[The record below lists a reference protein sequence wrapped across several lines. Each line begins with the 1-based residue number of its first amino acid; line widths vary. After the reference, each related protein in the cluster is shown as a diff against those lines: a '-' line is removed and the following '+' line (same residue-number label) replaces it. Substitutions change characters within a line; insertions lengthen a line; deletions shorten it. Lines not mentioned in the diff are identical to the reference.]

1 MLAFAAAVQT
11 SEPIRYATVEPAFG
25 IALLIAGALAGYAL
39 GGASLP
45 RWVTWVIAAL
55 WPMSLAILMI
65 ASGTL
70 DAYCSSDPHTL
81 ATTRAWIGVFAFAIA
96 LACPAFLGRKLSSK
110 HIIAAPVG
118 IGLAGLGLALAIAV
132 SFDWMTRPCVGV
144 VM

>member
-11 SEPIRYATVEPAFG
+11 SEPIRYATIEPAFG
-25 IALLIAGALAGYAL
+25 IALLIANAVAGYAL

-65 ASGTL
+65 ASGTR

-81 ATTRAWIGVFAFAIA
+81 VNATTAWIGVFAFAIA
-96 LACPAFLGRKLSSK
+96 LACPPS
-110 HIIAAPVG
+110 
-118 IGLAGLGLALAIAV
+118 
-132 SFDWMTRPCVGV
+132 
-144 VM
+144 